1 MMCVRLGLVA
11 DGVDAIVA
19 QWARE
24 RPDLDTSA
32 MEIFGRVYR
41 IARISGEAMS
51 RCYAGYG
58 LSRAD
63 FDVLATLRRSGA
75 PYRLSPSQLTATMMV
90 TSGGMTGRLDRLERA
105 GHVTRDPDPADR
117 RGLLVT
123 LTDSAREVIDE
134 AVAAG
139 LAVQH
144 ELLGEL
150 PGATRRRT
158 NAALRELLASV
169 EKHAGS

>member
-1 MMCVRLGLVA
+1 VYGRLGPVA

-51 RCYAGYG
+51 RCYARYG

-63 FDVLATLRRSGA
+63 FDVLATLRRTGA

-123 LTDSAREVIDE
+123 LTDSARAVIDE

-139 LAVQH
+139 LAVQQ

-150 PGATRRRT
+150 PVATRRRT
-158 NAALRELLASV
+158 NAVLRELLASV
-169 EKHAGS
+169 EKHGGS